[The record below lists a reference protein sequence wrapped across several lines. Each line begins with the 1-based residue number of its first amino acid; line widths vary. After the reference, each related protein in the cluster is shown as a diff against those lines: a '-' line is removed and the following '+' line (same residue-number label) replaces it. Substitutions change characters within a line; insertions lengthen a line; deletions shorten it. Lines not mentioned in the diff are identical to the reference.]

1 MLSGLEA
8 KAAQPGA
15 YLAMCLVVRDQNN
28 DLREWIEY
36 HYNLGVSKFYIF
48 DDNSTA
54 PADQDILDLVE
65 AGVGLALTSV
75 HCGMTSST
83 TLAPSRSRM
92 P

>member
-1 MLSGLEA
+1 MQHAAGQQAAVLLGLEV

-15 YLAMCLVVRDQNN
+15 YLAMCLVLRDQND

-36 HYNLGVSKFYIF
+36 HTNLGAGKFYIF

-65 AGVGLALTSV
+65 AGAASMDITILRGSK
-75 HCGMTSST
+75 CY
-83 TLAPSRSRM
+83 
-92 P
+92 